1 MKVYI
6 NGKYYQKKDAH
17 ISVFDHGLL
26 YGDGVFEGLRIYQGR
41 IFKLEEHIT
50 RLYKSARAILL
61 TIPMPE
67 AAMQKAVVKTVAM
80 NKKENGYVRLLVTRG
95 EGALGIDPS
104 SCKKPTIIII
114 ADDIQLYPSKYY
126 EDGIAIV
133 TSSSRRMP
141 SDCLDPRIKSLN
153 YLNNI
158 MAKLEAHQAGC
169 LEAVMLNQEGFI
181 AECTA
186 DNIFIVRGQTLCT
199 PAPYHGALD
208 GITRNTIIKI
218 AGSLGIPT
226 EETALT
232 RFDLYNA
239 DECFITGT
247 GAEIMPVI
255 KIDGRVIG
263 KRSPGP
269 IARRLKTGF
278 DEYVNA
284 IAGNKEQV
292 CQI

>member
-17 ISVFDHGLL
+17 VSVFDHGLL

-61 TIPMPE
+61 TISMSE

-95 EGALGIDPS
+95 EGALGIDPR
-104 SCKKPTIIII
+104 SCKKPAIIII
-114 ADDIQLYPSKYY
+114 ADDIQLYPREYY
-126 EDGIAIV
+126 ENGIAIV

-158 MAKLEAHQAGC
+158 MAKLEARQAGC
-169 LEAVMLNQEGFI
+169 LEAVMLNQEGFV

-186 DNIFIVRGQTLCT
+186 DNIFIVRVQTLCT

-208 GITRNTIIKI
+208 GITRNTIIDI

-239 DECFITGT
+239 DECFMTGT

-263 KRSPGP
+263 KGRPGP
-269 IARRLKTGF
+269 ISHKLKKGF
-278 DEYVNA
+278 SEYVNT
-284 IAGNKEQV
+284 IAPDYS
-292 CQI
+292 